1 MTTLIIPQKIK
12 KEIKQVSI
20 SLGISTNDLI
30 LNSVLY
36 YMKKIKDRIDLKYEM
51 DSWELTGVEDL
62 SKNVWS

>member
-36 YMKKIKDRIDLKYEM
+36 YMKRIKDRIDLKYEM

>member
-20 SLGISTNDLI
+20 SLGISINDLI

-36 YMKKIKDRIDLKYEM
+36 YMKRIKDRIDLKYEM